1 MLFTKVWMHLQ
12 LCFRGIV
19 HQHSLMSPTSEQ
31 TFPNWNERS
40 NLYIGIG
47 KQAYSGLPIL
57 KVPCAFGSW
66 NFQSRGMVIGKPSLH
81 VPCAPVYRTSREKDF
96 GCWQTMVKE
105 REGKEVGPTCGP
117 TFFVIFLLDQ
127 AHLKYWRKNNCMN
140 VHATDV
146 SLLSAPWFGGWNSL
160 RTR

>member
-19 HQHSLMSPTSEQ
+19 HQHSLMAPISEQ

-57 KVPCAFGSW
+57 KVPCAFGS
-66 NFQSRGMVIGKPSLH
+66 
-81 VPCAPVYRTSREKDF
+81 
-96 GCWQTMVKE
+96 
-105 REGKEVGPTCGP
+105 
-117 TFFVIFLLDQ
+117 
-127 AHLKYWRKNNCMN
+127 
-140 VHATDV
+140 
-146 SLLSAPWFGGWNSL
+146 
-160 RTR
+160 